1 MSVFLT
7 CPTCGSRSKAPD
19 GAAGRRVKCPKCGAI
34 LQVGNPAGTSLPP
47 VRQPD
52 SARAE
57 GQPERREC
65 PYCSETIMATA
76 RKCKH
81 CGEIIDP
88 ELKESRRQTGNG
100 KARRADDYDDD
111 YDDDPRAQARTPGG
125 GNDAVGII
133 GLILGCISGVLVMAA
148 CCTGGVTLF
157 AAVPFSVIGF
167 IVSVCGTGTPKTLG
181 LVFNSLVF
189 IPAVIL
195 LVLMLCGFATYLIHR
210 P

>member
-1 MSVFLT
+1 M
-7 CPTCGSRSKAPD
+7 
-19 GAAGRRVKCPKCGAI
+19 
-34 LQVGNPAGTSLPP
+34 
-47 VRQPD
+47 
-52 SARAE
+52 
-57 GQPERREC
+57 
-65 PYCSETIMATA
+65 
-76 RKCKH
+76 
-81 CGEIIDP
+81 EIIHLGEHHGGGRIDGGRSLDVIVVW
-88 ELKESRRQTGNG
+88 LKGGQDGNH
-100 KARRADDYDDD
+100 RDQRDDDD